1 MTKAT
6 MNAIQNRINNGE
18 TSFRMGK
25 YYYECNIN
33 GMIRRREQTIGN
45 LPTSDWERVG
55 SWNPATGM
63 IER

>member
-18 TSFRMGK
+18 TSFYMGK
-25 YYYECNIN
+25 YYSECDIN
-33 GMIRRREQTIGN
+33 GIIRRREQTIGR
-45 LPTSDWERVG
+45 LPTSDWECVAD
-55 SWNPATGM
+55 WNPMTGM